1 MYFSSCKNDI
11 FTYYSQK
18 LLTEINKSIEVMYEN
33 YENHLNILFY
43 FKMMLSAKA
52 AVFFLEHFLLKSV
65 EIRRSLPKDPEYKY

>member
-43 FKMMLSAKA
+43 FKMMLSATA
-52 AVFFLEHFLLKSV
+52 AVIFLEHLMLKSV
-65 EIRRSLPKDPEYKY
+65 ETRRSLPKDPEYKY